1 LIGGFSTLRVGARFH
16 KERERERE
24 NCSKEEIYIDDE
36 DLLVLKGGAWRAR
49 MCVEQGWRRQGRG
62 SGLMAVKGLVG
73 RGGW

>member
-36 DLLVLKGGAWRAR
+36 DLLVLKGGA
-49 MCVEQGWRRQGRG
+49 
-62 SGLMAVKGLVG
+62 
-73 RGGW
+73 